1 MKKRILLLGASGSIG
16 TQTIDII
23 EQHPEQY
30 ELVSF
35 GVGKNIDYARKLL
48 TKYPVSLISV
58 ERKEDSEELQKEFP
72 HTRVIYGNEG
82 LVELV
87 TSVDYDLLVNA
98 LVGFVGLEP
107 TLKALETKHNVALAN
122 KETLVVGG
130 ELVNK
135 AALENGCII
144 TPIDSEHSAIAQC
157 LAGNPY
163 KQIKKL
169 IITASGGSFRNK
181 TREELKDVTV
191 EEALSHPNWTM
202 GAKITIDSATMM
214 NKGFEVMEAHYLF
227 DIPYEQIDVLM
238 HDESIIHSMVEYKD
252 GAVMAE
258 LGTPDM
264 RIPIQYAISD
274 PENLRSELNLGESLD
289 LAKVATMHFHAPDY
303 NRFPLL
309 KLAYDIGKNPGTNQ
323 AVLNA
328 SNEVANAAFRNHRI
342 PFLMIEEV
350 VFKTVEAFENK
361 PVTSLKELIEIDQK
375 ARKYAEDYIRNK
387 ENK

>member
-72 HTRVIYGNEG
+72 HTRVTYGNAG

-87 TSVDYDLLVNA
+87 TSVNYDLLVNA

-135 AALENGCII
+135 KALENGCVI

-309 KLAYDIGKNPGTNQ
+309 KLAYDIGQNPGTNQ

-361 PVTSLKELIEIDQK
+361 PVTSLKELIEVDQK

>member
-72 HTRVIYGNEG
+72 HTRVTYGNKG

-87 TSVDYDLLVNA
+87 TSIDYDLLVNA

-135 AALENGCII
+135 AALENGCVI

-169 IITASGGSFRNK
+169 IITASGGSFRKK

-361 PVTSLKELIEIDQK
+361 PVTSLKELIEVDQK

>member
-72 HTRVIYGNEG
+72 HTRVTYGSAG

-87 TSVDYDLLVNA
+87 TSVNYDLLVNA

-130 ELVNK
+130 GLVNK

-169 IITASGGSFRNK
+169 IITASGGSFRKK

-309 KLAYDIGKNPGTNQ
+309 KLAYDIGQNPGTNQ

-350 VFKTVEAFENK
+350 VFKTVEAFKNK
-361 PVTSLKELIEIDQK
+361 PVTSLEELIDVDQK

>member
-72 HTRVIYGNEG
+72 HTRVTYGSAG

-87 TSVDYDLLVNA
+87 TSVNYDLLVNA

-169 IITASGGSFRNK
+169 IITASGGSFRKK

-309 KLAYDIGKNPGTNQ
+309 KLAYDIGQNPGTNQ

-361 PVTSLKELIEIDQK
+361 PVTSLKELIEVDQK

>member
-72 HTRVIYGNEG
+72 HTRVTYGNEG

-135 AALENGCII
+135 AALENGCVI

-169 IITASGGSFRNK
+169 IITASGGSFRKK

-227 DIPYEQIDVLM
+227 DVPYEQIEVLM

-252 GAVMAE
+252 GAIMAE

-361 PVTSLKELIEIDQK
+361 PVTSLKELIEVDQK

>member
-72 HTRVIYGNEG
+72 HTKVTYGSAG

-87 TSVDYDLLVNA
+87 TSVNYDLLVNA

-169 IITASGGSFRNK
+169 IITASGGSFRKK

-309 KLAYDIGKNPGTNQ
+309 KLAYDIGQNPGTNQ

-361 PVTSLKELIEIDQK
+361 PVTSLEELIDVDQK

>member
-72 HTRVIYGNEG
+72 HTRVTYGNEG

-107 TLKALETKHNVALAN
+107 TLKALETNHNVALAN

-135 AALENGCII
+135 AALENGCVI

-169 IITASGGSFRNK
+169 IITASGGSFRKK

-227 DIPYEQIDVLM
+227 DVPYEQIEVLM

-361 PVTSLKELIEIDQK
+361 PVTSLKELIEVDQK
-375 ARKYAEDYIRNK
+375 ARKYAEDYIRSKVNK
-387 ENK
+387 

>member
-72 HTRVIYGNEG
+72 HTRVTYGNEG

-87 TSVDYDLLVNA
+87 TSADYDLLVNA

-135 AALENGCII
+135 AALENGCVI

-169 IITASGGSFRNK
+169 IITASGGSFRKK
-181 TREELKDVTV
+181 TREELIDVTV

-227 DIPYEQIDVLM
+227 DIPYEQIEVLM

-274 PENLRSELNLGESLD
+274 PDNLRSELNLGESLD

-361 PVTSLKELIEIDQK
+361 PVTSLKELIEVDQK
-375 ARKYAEDYIRNK
+375 ARKYAEDYIRSKVNK
-387 ENK
+387 

>member
-72 HTRVIYGNEG
+72 HTRVTYGNAG

-87 TSVDYDLLVNA
+87 TSVNYDLLVNA

-169 IITASGGSFRNK
+169 IITASGGSFRKK

-361 PVTSLKELIEIDQK
+361 PVTSLKELIEVDQK
-375 ARKYAEDYIRNK
+375 ARKYAEDYIRNRV
-387 ENK
+387 NK

>member
-72 HTRVIYGNEG
+72 HTRVTYGSAG

-87 TSVDYDLLVNA
+87 TSVNYDLLVNA

-169 IITASGGSFRNK
+169 IITASGGSFRKK

-309 KLAYDIGKNPGTNQ
+309 KLAYDIGQNPGTNQ

-350 VFKTVEAFENK
+350 VFKTVEAFKNK
-361 PVTSLKELIEIDQK
+361 PVTSLAELIDVDQK
-375 ARKYAEDYIRNK
+375 ARNYAEDYIRNK

>member
-72 HTRVIYGNEG
+72 HTRVTYGNEG

-135 AALENGCII
+135 KALENGCVI

>member
-72 HTRVIYGNEG
+72 HTRVTYGNEG

-107 TLKALETKHNVALAN
+107 TLKALETNHNVALAN

-135 AALENGCII
+135 AALENGCVI

-169 IITASGGSFRNK
+169 IITASGGSFRKK

-342 PFLMIEEV
+342 SFLMIEEV

-361 PVTSLKELIEIDQK
+361 PVSSLKELIEVDQK
-375 ARKYAEDYIRNK
+375 VRKYAEDYIRNK

>member
-72 HTRVIYGNEG
+72 HTRVTYGSAG

-87 TSVDYDLLVNA
+87 TSVNYDLLVNA

-135 AALENGCII
+135 VALENGCII

-169 IITASGGSFRNK
+169 IITASGGSFRKK

-274 PENLRSELNLGESLD
+274 PENLRSELNLGDSLD

-361 PVTSLKELIEIDQK
+361 PVTSLKELIEVDQK

>member
-107 TLKALETKHNVALAN
+107 TLKALETNHNVALAN

-135 AALENGCII
+135 AALENGCVI

-169 IITASGGSFRNK
+169 IITASGGSFRKK

-227 DIPYEQIDVLM
+227 DIPYEQIEVLM

-264 RIPIQYAISD
+264 RIPIQYAISN
-274 PENLRSELNLGESLD
+274 PGNLRSELNLGESLD

-361 PVTSLKELIEIDQK
+361 PVTSLKELIEVDQK

-387 ENK
+387 VNK

>member
-72 HTRVIYGNEG
+72 HTRVTYGSAS

-87 TSVDYDLLVNA
+87 TGVNYDLLVNA

-169 IITASGGSFRNK
+169 IITASGGSFRKK

-309 KLAYDIGKNPGTNQ
+309 KLAYDIGQNPGTNQ

-361 PVTSLKELIEIDQK
+361 PVTSLEELIDVDQK

>member
-135 AALENGCII
+135 KALENGCVI

-342 PFLMIEEV
+342 DFLMIEEV

>member
-72 HTRVIYGNEG
+72 HTRVTYGNEG

-135 AALENGCII
+135 AALENGCVI

-169 IITASGGSFRNK
+169 IITASGGSFRKK

-227 DIPYEQIDVLM
+227 NIPYEQIDVLM

-309 KLAYDIGKNPGTNQ
+309 KLTYDIGKNPGTNQ

-361 PVTSLKELIEIDQK
+361 PVTSLKELIEVDQK

>member
-72 HTRVIYGNEG
+72 HTRVTYGNEG

-87 TSVDYDLLVNA
+87 TSADYDLLVNA

-135 AALENGCII
+135 AALENGCVI

-169 IITASGGSFRNK
+169 IITASGGSFRKK

-227 DIPYEQIDVLM
+227 DIPYEQIEVLM

-361 PVTSLKELIEIDQK
+361 PVTSLKELIEVDQK
-375 ARKYAEDYIRNK
+375 ARKYAEDYIRSKVNK
-387 ENK
+387 

>member
-72 HTRVIYGNEG
+72 HTRVTYGNEG

-135 AALENGCII
+135 AALENGCVI

-169 IITASGGSFRNK
+169 IITASGGSFRKK

-227 DIPYEQIDVLM
+227 DVPYEQIEVLM

-361 PVTSLKELIEIDQK
+361 PVTSLKELIEVDQK

>member
-72 HTRVIYGNEG
+72 HTRVTYGNAG

-87 TSVDYDLLVNA
+87 TSVNYDLLVNA

-135 AALENGCII
+135 AALENGCVI

-169 IITASGGSFRNK
+169 IITASGGSFRKK

-289 LAKVATMHFHAPDY
+289 LAKVATMHFRAPDY

-309 KLAYDIGKNPGTNQ
+309 KLAYDIGQNPGTNQ

-361 PVTSLKELIEIDQK
+361 PVTSLEELIEVDQK
-375 ARKYAEDYIRNK
+375 ARKYAENYIRNK

>member
-35 GVGKNIDYARKLL
+35 GVGKNIDYSRKLL

-72 HTRVIYGNEG
+72 HTRVTYGSAG

-87 TSVDYDLLVNA
+87 TSVNYDLLVNA

-169 IITASGGSFRNK
+169 IITASGGSFRKK
-181 TREELKDVTV
+181 TREELKNVTV

-227 DIPYEQIDVLM
+227 DIPYEQIEVLM

-361 PVTSLKELIEIDQK
+361 PVTSLEELIKVDQK

>member
-35 GVGKNIDYARKLL
+35 GVGKNIDYARKLC

-72 HTRVIYGNEG
+72 HTRVTYGSAG

-87 TSVDYDLLVNA
+87 TSVNYDLLVNA

-169 IITASGGSFRNK
+169 IITASGGSFRKK

-309 KLAYDIGKNPGTNQ
+309 KLAYDIGQNPGTNQ

-361 PVTSLKELIEIDQK
+361 PVTSLKELIEVDQK

>member
-23 EQHPEQY
+23 EQYPEQY

-72 HTRVIYGNEG
+72 HTRVTYGSAG

-87 TSVDYDLLVNA
+87 TSVNYDLLVNA

-169 IITASGGSFRNK
+169 IITASGGSFRKK

-361 PVTSLKELIEIDQK
+361 PVTSLKELIEVDQK

>member
-107 TLKALETKHNVALAN
+107 TLKALETNHNVALAN

-135 AALENGCII
+135 AALENGCVI

-169 IITASGGSFRNK
+169 IITASGGSFRKK

-227 DIPYEQIDVLM
+227 DVPYEQIEVLM

-252 GAVMAE
+252 GAIMAE

-361 PVTSLKELIEIDQK
+361 PVTSLKELIEVDQK

>member
-72 HTRVIYGNEG
+72 HTRVTYGNEG

-107 TLKALETKHNVALAN
+107 TLKALETNHNVALAN

-135 AALENGCII
+135 AALENGCVI

-157 LAGNPY
+157 LTGNPY

-169 IITASGGSFRNK
+169 IITASGGSFRKK

-227 DIPYEQIDVLM
+227 DVPYEQIEVLM

-328 SNEVANAAFRNHRI
+328 ANEVANAAFRNHRI

-361 PVTSLKELIEIDQK
+361 PVTSLKELIEVDQK

>member
-35 GVGKNIDYARKLL
+35 GVGKKIDYARKLL

-72 HTRVIYGNEG
+72 HTRVTYGSAG

-87 TSVDYDLLVNA
+87 TSVNYDLLVNA

-169 IITASGGSFRNK
+169 IITASGGSFRKK
-181 TREELKDVTV
+181 TREELKNVTV

-227 DIPYEQIDVLM
+227 DIPYEQIEVLM

-342 PFLMIEEV
+342 PFLRIEEV

-361 PVTSLKELIEIDQK
+361 PVTSLEELIKVDQK

>member
-72 HTRVIYGNEG
+72 HTRVTYGSAG

-87 TSVDYDLLVNA
+87 TSVNYDLLVNA

-135 AALENGCII
+135 AALENGCVI

-169 IITASGGSFRNK
+169 IITASGGSFRKK

-202 GAKITIDSATMM
+202 GEKITIDSATMM

-309 KLAYDIGKNPGTNQ
+309 KLAYDIGQNPGTNQ

-361 PVTSLKELIEIDQK
+361 PVTSLKELIEVDQK

>member
-135 AALENGCII
+135 AALENGCVI

-169 IITASGGSFRNK
+169 IITASGGSFRKK

-227 DIPYEQIDVLM
+227 DVPYEQIEVLM

-252 GAVMAE
+252 GAIMAE

-289 LAKVATMHFHAPDY
+289 LAKVVTMHFHAPDY

-361 PVTSLKELIEIDQK
+361 PVTSLKELIEVDQK

-387 ENK
+387 VNK

>member
-72 HTRVIYGNEG
+72 HTRVTYGNEG

-87 TSVDYDLLVNA
+87 TSADYDLLVNA

-135 AALENGCII
+135 AALENGCVI

-169 IITASGGSFRNK
+169 IITASGGSFRKK
-181 TREELKDVTV
+181 TREELIDVTV

-227 DIPYEQIDVLM
+227 DIPYEQIEVLM

-350 VFKTVEAFENK
+350 VFKTIEAFENK
-361 PVTSLKELIEIDQK
+361 PVTSLKELIEVDQK

-387 ENK
+387 VNK

>member
-23 EQHPEQY
+23 EQHPERY

-72 HTRVIYGNEG
+72 HTRVTYGSAG

-87 TSVDYDLLVNA
+87 TSVNYDLLVNA

-135 AALENGCII
+135 AALENGCVI

-169 IITASGGSFRNK
+169 IITASGGSFRKK

-214 NKGFEVMEAHYLF
+214 NKGFEVIEAHYLF

-361 PVTSLKELIEIDQK
+361 PVTSLEELIDVDQK
-375 ARKYAEDYIRNK
+375 VRKYAEDYIRNK

>member
-72 HTRVIYGNEG
+72 HTRVTYGNKG

-135 AALENGCII
+135 AALENGCVI

-169 IITASGGSFRNK
+169 IITASGGSFRKK

-361 PVTSLKELIEIDQK
+361 PVTSLKELIDVDQK

-387 ENK
+387 VNK

>member
-72 HTRVIYGNEG
+72 HTRVTYGSAG

-87 TSVDYDLLVNA
+87 TSVNYDLLVNA

-135 AALENGCII
+135 AALENGCVI

-169 IITASGGSFRNK
+169 IITASGGSFRKK

-238 HDESIIHSMVEYKD
+238 HDESIIHSMIEYKD

-309 KLAYDIGKNPGTNQ
+309 KLAYDIGQNPGTNQ

-361 PVTSLKELIEIDQK
+361 PVTSLEELIDVDQK

>member
-72 HTRVIYGNEG
+72 HTRVTYGNAG

-87 TSVDYDLLVNA
+87 TSVNYDLLVNA

-135 AALENGCII
+135 AALEKGCVI

-169 IITASGGSFRNK
+169 IITASGGSFRKK

-214 NKGFEVMEAHYLF
+214 NKGFEVIEAHYLF

-274 PENLRSELNLGESLD
+274 PENLRSVLNLGESLD
-289 LAKVATMHFHAPDY
+289 LAKVATMHFHVPDY

-309 KLAYDIGKNPGTNQ
+309 KLAYDIGQNPGTNQ

-361 PVTSLKELIEIDQK
+361 PVTSLEELIDVDQK

>member
-72 HTRVIYGNEG
+72 HTRVTYGNAG

-87 TSVDYDLLVNA
+87 TSVNYDLLVNA

-169 IITASGGSFRNK
+169 IITASGGSFRKK

-309 KLAYDIGKNPGTNQ
+309 KLAYDIGQNPGTNQ

-361 PVTSLKELIEIDQK
+361 PVTSLKELIEVDQK

>member
-72 HTRVIYGNEG
+72 HTRVTYGNEG

-135 AALENGCII
+135 AALENGCVI

-169 IITASGGSFRNK
+169 IITASGGSFRKK

-328 SNEVANAAFRNHRI
+328 SNEGANAAFRNHRI

-361 PVTSLKELIEIDQK
+361 PVTSLKELIEVDQK

>member
-72 HTRVIYGNEG
+72 HTRVTYGNEG

-135 AALENGCII
+135 AALENGCVI

-169 IITASGGSFRNK
+169 IITASGGSFRKK

-227 DIPYEQIDVLM
+227 NIPYEQIDVLM

-274 PENLRSELNLGESLD
+274 LENLRSELNLGESLD

-361 PVTSLKELIEIDQK
+361 PVTSLKELIEVDQK

>member
-72 HTRVIYGNEG
+72 HTRVTYGNAG

-87 TSVDYDLLVNA
+87 TSVNYDLLVNA

-169 IITASGGSFRNK
+169 IITASGGSFRKK

-227 DIPYEQIDVLM
+227 DIPYEQIEVLM

-289 LAKVATMHFHAPDY
+289 LAKVAIMHFHAPDY

-309 KLAYDIGKNPGTNQ
+309 KLAYDIGQNPGTNQ

-361 PVTSLKELIEIDQK
+361 PVTSLKELIEVDQK

>member
-72 HTRVIYGNEG
+72 HTRVTYGNAG

-87 TSVDYDLLVNA
+87 TSVNYDLLVNA

-135 AALENGCII
+135 AALENGCVI

-157 LAGNPY
+157 LTGNPY

-169 IITASGGSFRNK
+169 IITASGGSFRKK

-227 DIPYEQIDVLM
+227 DIPYEQIEVLM

-274 PENLRSELNLGESLD
+274 PENLRSVLNLGESLD

-309 KLAYDIGKNPGTNQ
+309 KLAYDIGQNPGTNQ

-361 PVTSLKELIEIDQK
+361 PVTSLEELIDVDQK

>member
-72 HTRVIYGNEG
+72 HTRVTYGNEG

-135 AALENGCII
+135 AALENGCVI

-169 IITASGGSFRNK
+169 IITASGGSFRKK

-227 DIPYEQIDVLM
+227 NIPYEQIDVLM

-361 PVTSLKELIEIDQK
+361 PVTSLKELIEVDQK

>member
-35 GVGKNIDYARKLL
+35 GVGKNIDYARNLL
-48 TKYPVSLISV
+48 SKYPVSLISV

-72 HTRVIYGNEG
+72 HTRVTYGNAG

-87 TSVDYDLLVNA
+87 TSVNYDLLVNA

-135 AALENGCII
+135 AALENGCVI

-169 IITASGGSFRNK
+169 IITASGGSFRKK

-328 SNEVANAAFRNHRI
+328 SNEVANTAFRNHRI

-350 VFKTVEAFENK
+350 VFKTVEVFENK
-361 PVTSLKELIEIDQK
+361 PVTSLKELIEVDQK